1 MYTREIRNGMGRIGV
16 KLEKDERRERERRGF
31 EIEREKW
38 NGGGRWA
45 KRVCGRERRYG
56 G

>member
-1 MYTREIRNGMGRIGV
+1 MGV
-16 KLEKDERRERERRGF
+16 KLEKDERRERGREKGR